1 MSDVRS
7 PVLQV
12 LPPSG
17 ETSLSGPEAEWRA
30 TEHGPLAPRGS
41 FVRVVGRRGTLIIGG
56 GLLVMILLA
65 SIFASSIT
73 PYDPLTQNLRN
84 TLRPPSWAHPF
95 GTDNFGRD
103 VLSRVLHAAKLDVRI
118 GFFCVLFPWI
128 LGSILGA
135 IAGYVGGIVD
145 TIVMR
150 TVDTFTAFPFLIMAI
165 GVIAVLGP
173 GITSMYIALT
183 LSGWSIYARIV
194 RAEVLVARK
203 SDYVLA
209 ARALGYSDA
218 RILLRHVLPN
228 VITPTIVF
236 AMTSIVLVILSTVT
250 LSFLGLGVPPP
261 TPTWGTMIAEGKS
274 FIFTAW
280 WMVTLP
286 GLAIVVVGLALS
298 LLGDGVADVLR
309 GEGSR

>member
-1 MSDVRS
+1 MSDTRIQTLEAAAPAGATS
-7 PVLQV
+7 AHAEE
-12 LPPSG
+12 SG
-17 ETSLSGPEAEWRA
+17 RA
-30 TEHGPLAPRGS
+30 AAVHGPLAPRGA
-41 FVRVVGRRGTLIIGG
+41 FVRLMGRRGALVVGAV
-56 GLLVMILLA
+56 LLAVILLA
-65 SIFASSIT
+65 SIFANWIT
-73 PYDPLTQNLRN
+73 PYDPITQNLRN

-103 VLSRVLHAAKLDVRI
+103 VFSRVLHAAKLDVRI

-128 LGSILGA
+128 LGSVLGA

-145 TIVMR
+145 TVVMR

-203 SDYVLA
+203 SEYVLA
-209 ARALGYSDA
+209 ARALGYNDV
-218 RILLRHVLPN
+218 RILLRHILPN
-228 VITPTIVF
+228 VITPTVIF